1 MYITTIAALVYTAFW
16 KALPAALAGT
26 KVTGNIIAVVV
37 AVILLACALV
47 LGYDGVQALN
57 RYRKGEVAPAAE

>member
-1 MYITTIAALVYTAFW
+1 M

-37 AVILLACALV
+37 AVVLIICALI
-47 LGYDGVQALN
+47 LGYDGVVAIN
-57 RYRKGEVAPAAE
+57 RYRKGEVAPEAA